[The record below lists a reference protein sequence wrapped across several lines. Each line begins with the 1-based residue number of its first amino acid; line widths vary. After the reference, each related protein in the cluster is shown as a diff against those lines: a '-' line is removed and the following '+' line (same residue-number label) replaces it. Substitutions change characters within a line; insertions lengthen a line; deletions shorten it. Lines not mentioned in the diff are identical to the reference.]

1 MSWACRCRV
10 GHRTLEGVSE
20 EKRRLEISWV
30 QAMAGALAAVSSAVL
45 LSTVGVAGTVIGA
58 AIGSVAAT
66 VGGAVYSHYL
76 AVSRDRVAA
85 AAAARSQVRRARV
98 DVGEA
103 ATDLALETP
112 RAEERLDEAEHDLQ
126 RAELGL
132 DAAEEPTAP
141 SAWREAVRDLPWRRL
156 LLAAGAVF
164 VIAMVAI
171 VAFELISGRAVS
183 SYTGGSDKDGPRT
196 SVPGMG
202 GGDERKPKP
211 SPTPSPSEA
220 PSTEVSSPVVSPTEV
235 SPTQTESSTGTTT
248 PTPTGSPTATQSA
261 TPSPTTP
268 PPSASPSE

>member
-1 MSWACRCRV
+1 MSD
-10 GHRTLEGVSE
+10 

-66 VGGAVYSHYL
+66 VGGTVYSHYL

-103 ATDLALETP
+103 ASDLAMETP

-126 RAELGL
+126 QAELGL

-141 SAWREAVRDLPWRRL
+141 SAWREAVRELPWRRL
-156 LLAAGAVF
+156 LLAAAAVF
-164 VIAMVAI
+164 VAAMVAI

-196 SVPGMG
+196 SVPGLG

-211 SPTPSPSEA
+211 SPTPSPAEAPSTEA
-220 PSTEVSSPVVSPTEV
+220 PSTEVSPTPTE
-235 SPTQTESSTGTTT
+235 SGTGTTAPSPSET
-248 PTPTGSPTATQSA
+248 PTSTPSVTPSTTPTGTSASSP
-261 TPSPTTP
+261 TPSP
-268 PPSASPSE
+268 SE

>member
-1 MSWACRCRV
+1 M
-10 GHRTLEGVSE
+10 SE

-76 AVSRDRVAA
+76 AVSRDRVAY
-85 AAAARSQVRRARV
+85 AAAARSRVRRARGE
-98 DVGEA
+98 VGDA
-103 ATDLALETP
+103 ATELALERP

-126 RAELGL
+126 KAELGL
-132 DAAEEPTAP
+132 GAADEPTAP
-141 SAWREAVRDLPWRRL
+141 SAWREAVRGLPWRRL

-164 VIAMVAI
+164 VVAMVAI

-196 SVPGMG
+196 SVPGLG
-202 GGDERKPKP
+202 GGDEQKPKP
-211 SPTPSPSEA
+211 TPTPSPSEE
-220 PSTEVSSPVVSPTEV
+220 PSAEV
-235 SPTQTESSTGTTT
+235 SPTAVPPSPTESGTGTTT
-248 PTPTGSPTATQSA
+248 PTPTGSLTPTQSA

-268 PPSASPSE
+268 APSLSASPGE